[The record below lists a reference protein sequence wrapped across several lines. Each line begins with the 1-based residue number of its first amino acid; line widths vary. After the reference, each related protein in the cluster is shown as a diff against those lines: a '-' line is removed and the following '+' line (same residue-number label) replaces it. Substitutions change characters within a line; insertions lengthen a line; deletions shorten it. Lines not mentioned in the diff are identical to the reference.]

1 MRRKPSVATRAK
13 ASPTAPPMASCF
25 THSQSRSA
33 APKPGCWIASI
44 RPSTRTMATGSLRP
58 DSASSMRARRRSML
72 DPRSTEKTAAPS
84 VAATIEPSNSPW
96 SVLRS
101 SSQPAAR
108 PTIAPVAT
116 VPRVA
121 SERLGHSTGRISSQP
136 AASPPS
142 NRISARAITPI
153 VRASSTSWGERP
165 KSIRP
170 SPSDPIAIPRPRNST
185 RPGTRS
191 RPATSVAA
199 IPNASSAP
207 ASRISV
213 PSLMERRLAHQVGQ
227 RPERVPLEV
236 RLVGAGARLALA
248 VDPGRAEAHPLCGPD
263 VVLEAEGHVEH
274 PLGVHP
280 DLPLGKLEGAQR
292 RLVGPGVL
300 GHHDLVEL
308 DVELT
313 QRVLDDRAVGVGDDR
328 EPQARLPGAPEGR
341 DGVGER
347 LPALHGAHECVA
359 VLLVP
364 AVAPLAGP
372 LGEAVA

>member
-1 MRRKPSVATRAK
+1 MST
-13 ASPTAPPMASCF
+13 
-25 THSQSRSA
+25 
-33 APKPGCWIASI
+33 APKPVFVIASMK
-44 RPSTRTMATGSLRP
+44 PSTKTIATGSLNP
-58 DSASSMRARRRSML
+58 DSPSSTRASRRGML
-72 DPRSTEKTAAPS
+72 EPRSTENTAAAS
-84 VAATIEPSNSPW
+84 VDATIDPSSSPS

-101 SSQPAAR
+101 SSQTAAKPTTTAVRMVPAN
-108 PTIAPVAT
+108 
-116 VPRVA
+116 A
-121 SERLGHSTGRISSQP
+121 SETLGPSTGRISPQP

-313 QRVLDDRAVGVGDDR
+313 QRVLDDRAVGV
-328 EPQARLPGAPEGR
+328 
-341 DGVGER
+341 
-347 LPALHGAHECVA
+347 
-359 VLLVP
+359 
-364 AVAPLAGP
+364 
-372 LGEAVA
+372 